1 MSISPGIIFI
11 DFVKTCI
18 LLATNSY
25 FPLVKADKHTT
36 LTDQELLEHF
46 YADHNNEWLGILL
59 QRYTLLLLGVSMKYL
74 KNEEEAKDSVQ
85 QIFLKVIQELE
96 KYKVEY
102 FKSWLYMV
110 AKNHC
115 LMKLR
120 NRQGKITTELN
131 DRLTA
136 QPGEESDQQ
145 ALLEND
151 HTLAL
156 MEAAL
161 KELNPE
167 QQQCVTLFY
176 LQKKSYQEVSDETGY
191 SMLQVKSYI
200 QNGKR
205 NLKIL
210 IEKKLAEEMNK
221 H

>member
-1 MSISPGIIFI
+1 MQQIFVEF
-11 DFVKTCI
+11 DKTCI
-18 LLATNSY
+18 LMTTNSY
-25 FPLVKADKHTT
+25 FSLVKSDKYQHT
-36 LTDQELLEHF
+36 TDQELLEQF
-46 YADHNNEWLGILL
+46 YTDHNNEWLGILL

-85 QIFLKVIQELE
+85 QIFLKVIQELQ

-115 LMKLR
+115 LMKIR
-120 NRQGKITTELN
+120 DRQGKITTEIN
-131 DRLTA
+131 DRLTTK
-136 QPGEESDQQ
+136 PEEETDLQ
-145 ALLEND
+145 ALIKND
-151 HTLAL
+151 HTLEL
-156 MEAAL
+156 MEEAL

-176 LQKKSYQEVSDETGY
+176 LQKKSYQEVSIETGF
-191 SMLQVKSYI
+191 SMLQVKSHI

-210 IEKKLAEEMNK
+210 IEKKLSEEMNRK
-221 H
+221 

>member
-1 MSISPGIIFI
+1 MWWRETKNTYFP
-11 DFVKTCI
+11 FVK
-18 LLATNSY
+18 
-25 FPLVKADKHTT
+25 VDKYHDI
-36 LTDQELLEHF
+36 TDQELLEKF
-46 YADHNNEWLGILL
+46 YADRNNEWLGIIL

-85 QIFLKVIQELE
+85 QIFLKVIQELQ

-120 NRQGKITTELN
+120 DRNGKITAEIN

-136 QPGEESDQQ
+136 KHEEETDLQKLVQ
-145 ALLEND
+145 ED
-151 HTLAL
+151 RTLDL
-156 MEAAL
+156 METAL

-176 LQKKSYQEVSDETGY
+176 LEKKSYQEISDATGY
-191 SMLQVKSYI
+191 NMLQVKSYI

-210 IEKKLAEEMNK
+210 IEQKQEQLNKK
-221 H
+221 

>member
-1 MSISPGIIFI
+1 VKDDKYQHIS
-11 DFVKTCI
+11 
-18 LLATNSY
+18 
-25 FPLVKADKHTT
+25 
-36 LTDQELLEHF
+36 DQELLGRF
-46 YADHNNEWLGILL
+46 YSDHNNEWLGILL
-59 QRYTLLLLGVSMKYL
+59 QRYTLLLLGVCMKYL

-85 QIFLKVIQELE
+85 QVFLKVIQELQ

-120 NRQGKITTELN
+120 EKQGKITAELN
-131 DRLTA
+131 DRLVVT
-136 QPGEESDQQ
+136 PGEETDRQT
-145 ALLEND
+145 LVEND
-151 HTLAL
+151 HTLEL

-176 LQKKSYQEVSDETGY
+176 LEKKSYQEISETTGF

-205 NLKIL
+205 NLKIM
-210 IEKKLAEEMNK
+210 IEKKLQEEINK
-221 H
+221 K